1 MVYNAVYMQ
10 WSVCIQQI
18 LLLLPLAM
26 KKLKTREFKSS
37 KQKDRLKHR
46 EKEQREQTNVFGRWA
61 A

>member
-1 MVYNAVYMQ
+1 
-10 WSVCIQQI
+10 
-18 LLLLPLAM
+18 M

-46 EKEQREQTNVFGRWA
+46 EKEQREQTNVSGRWA